1 MHPNPDRLIEMPL
14 FAGLTH
20 QERQRV
26 ASWLDVQEQVAG
38 SHLTRE
44 GAADYAFFVVDDGE
58 AVVEHEGR
66 EIGRLGPGD
75 VFGEL
80 AMLGAGR
87 RLADVV
93 AVTDMRIFSM
103 FGTHFREMEMAM
115 PSVEARLQE
124 IAASRLSILDAD
136 ME

>member
-1 MHPNPDRLIEMPL
+1 MHPSPDRLTSVPL

-20 QERQRV
+20 QERERV
-26 ASWLDVQEQVAG
+26 ASWLDVREHGAG

-58 AVVEHEGR
+58 AVVEHGGR

-75 VFGEL
+75 VYGEL

-87 RLADVV
+87 RLATVI
-93 AVTDMRIFSM
+93 AVTDMRILSM

-124 IAASRLSILDAD
+124 VAASRLSILGTDL
-136 ME
+136 E